1 MKTTF
6 EKALCFAVPLFALM
20 ADQATKTAVR
30 IHFRAGGGEIT
41 VVPGFIELV
50 NSYNAGGAFG
60 LLRGAPALFLA
71 VAVVFV
77 AAAFVLLAAARLSPA
92 ARWGLGLTAGGALG
106 NLVDRFRWGRVY
118 DFIDCRAG
126 AYHWPA
132 FNAADAFIVIG
143 AALIALSLL
152 RGDAEGEPSTE
163 NA

>member
-6 EKALCFAVPLFALM
+6 EKTLYFSVPLFALM

-30 IHFRAGGGEIT
+30 THFGAGGGDIA

-50 NSYNAGGAFG
+50 SSYNTGGAFG
-60 LLRGAPALFLA
+60 LLGGAPSFFLVVTFAFVVVAFAALA
-71 VAVVFV
+71 VA
-77 AAAFVLLAAARLSPA
+77 RLSA
-92 ARWGLGLTAGGALG
+92 LTRIGLGLAAGGALG
-106 NLVDRFRWGRVY
+106 NLADRFRWGQVY
-118 DFIDCRAG
+118 DFIDCHAG

-152 RGDAEGEPSTE
+152 RREE
-163 NA
+163 N